1 MDGRA
6 QISQILK
13 IFLLQIVARADC
25 KSPATLCNE
34 CLSRLPV
41 DCVNVSLFEYIY
53 CVRRWRAPSKLQ
65 YMSNLGRRTDDP
77 RWSVPLSLCLIVCSL
92 YSISDIISIARSG
105 PATISISTSIITISS
120 HRPWTAIFSI
130 FSENLTSETRW
141 FMWQGFAIWSEM
153 CKACHWDSIC
163 SDVYKGDPTLCCA
176 TQQIFSCQL
185 FLMLSKFSLEIEN
198 KKWERDDLHEDKNG
212 NEREESNVTE
222 IPAKEWTLCL
232 TICNLQIQQ
241 LNWRNTY

>member
-6 QISQILK
+6 QISRILK
-13 IFLLQIVARADC
+13 IFCFKLWLGLIASHQQH
-25 KSPATLCNE
+25 CNE

-77 RWSVPLSLCLIVCSL
+77 WWSVPLSLCLIVCSL

-120 HRPWTAIFSI
+120 HRLWTAIFP
-130 FSENLTSETRW
+130 FSARIEFDIGDSLIYVT
-141 FMWQGFAIWSEM
+141 GF
-153 CKACHWDSIC
+153 
-163 SDVYKGDPTLCCA
+163 
-176 TQQIFSCQL
+176 
-185 FLMLSKFSLEIEN
+185 
-198 KKWERDDLHEDKNG
+198 
-212 NEREESNVTE
+212 
-222 IPAKEWTLCL
+222 
-232 TICNLQIQQ
+232 CNLV
-241 LNWRNTY
+241 RDV